1 MDELSQHLQK
11 LTILRS
17 NFDQNQELYKN
28 QSMGYQQAQQQ
39 GSPQHQ
45 GKKVG
50 PSEYPSDVARPQ
62 ISKILT
68 IFPPQLFRRS
78 LKRR

>member
-50 PSEYPSDVARPQ
+50 PSELSE
-62 ISKILT
+62 
-68 IFPPQLFRRS
+68 
-78 LKRR
+78 